1 MAPCYYFP
9 RAWNKAD
16 IDPDAPHPNQ
26 PIQERDSARSACI
39 SPLPAKHCPPLFY
52 DTKPA
57 LQARSLLESPEH
69 GTVMSDINELKDKV
83 NTKTLNMVLLSIA
96 TAGIYLL
103 LWLYKSNQKINET
116 TKIKVV
122 DDTYVIWVAVCL
134 GWSGA
139 LSNLGDV
146 LFDSLSGI
154 LLIAL
159 NALYIVWAFK
169 AKNAL
174 SEYALNEHKIDL
186 RMNGFYTFF
195 LNIFYV
201 NYCINDLPE
210 EQRKQLI
217 LRGQT
222 TQA

>member
-1 MAPCYYFP
+1 M
-9 RAWNKAD
+9 
-16 IDPDAPHPNQ
+16 
-26 PIQERDSARSACI
+26 
-39 SPLPAKHCPPLFY
+39 
-52 DTKPA
+52 KPA
-57 LQARSLLESPEH
+57 FLARSLLESLEH
-69 GTVMSDINELKDKV
+69 GTVMSDINELKDKI
-83 NTKTLNMVLLSIA
+83 NTKTLNMALLSIA

-122 DDTYVIWVAVCL
+122 DDTYIIWVAVCL

-174 SEYALNEHKIDL
+174 SEHALNEHKIDL